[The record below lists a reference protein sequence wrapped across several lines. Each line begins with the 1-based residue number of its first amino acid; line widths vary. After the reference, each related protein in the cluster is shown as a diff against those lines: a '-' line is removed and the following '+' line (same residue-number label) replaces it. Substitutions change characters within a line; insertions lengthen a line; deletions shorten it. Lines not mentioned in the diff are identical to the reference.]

1 MPELTKPE
9 QEALM
14 SAMTNSFGGCSCA
27 RVGDHTAF
35 CDGHRFL
42 FETQVWGGELRDRVQ
57 ILAYYR
63 RFASFWTSAE
73 FSRPFVSL
81 APEPMLE
88 VTPLPESITRQPDT
102 DKLPW

>member
-14 SAMTNSFGGCSCA
+14 SAMTNSFGGCTCA
-27 RVGDHTAF
+27 RVGDHIAF
-35 CDGHRFL
+35 CEGHRFL
-42 FETQVWGGELRDRVQ
+42 GETQMWAGELMDRVS
-57 ILAYYR
+57 ILLAYR

-88 VTPLPESITRQPDT
+88 PTPLPESITRPADPE
-102 DKLPW
+102 KLPW